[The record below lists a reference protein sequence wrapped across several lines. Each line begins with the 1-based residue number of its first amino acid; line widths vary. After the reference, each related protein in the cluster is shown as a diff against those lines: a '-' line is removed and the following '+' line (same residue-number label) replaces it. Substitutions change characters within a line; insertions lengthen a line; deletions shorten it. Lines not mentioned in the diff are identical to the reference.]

1 MKKIFL
7 TLLLAVTTIYPQSN
21 DLKENYRI
29 LILPS
34 KDAKSEVL
42 RDELTSAL
50 SASSKIQMIDRDK
63 ISATLKEMTLA
74 QQGVLDEASAP
85 KIGKL
90 FRLVQ
95 MQTR

>member
-63 ISATLKEMTLA
+63 ISATLKEIKK
-74 QQGVLDEASAP
+74 DNP
-85 KIGKL
+85 
-90 FRLVQ
+90 
-95 MQTR
+95 